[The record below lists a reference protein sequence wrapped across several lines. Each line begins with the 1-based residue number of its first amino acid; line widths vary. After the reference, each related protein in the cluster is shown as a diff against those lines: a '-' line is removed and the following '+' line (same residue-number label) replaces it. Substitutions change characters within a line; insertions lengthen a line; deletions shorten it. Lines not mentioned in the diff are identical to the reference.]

1 MFISVLALFFYFQT
15 KINSVRQQLC
25 SVQGILTSASDTYV
39 ETTAQFKSALPID
52 RWMSGWVCR

>member
-1 MFISVLALFFYFQT
+1 MHMFISVLALFFYFQT

-39 ETTAQFKSALPID
+39 EDHSTVQICFTY
-52 RWMSGWVCR
+52 R